1 MVLLL
6 DNSNE
11 LNAIR
16 EELALTNLRADE
28 SMLKYQNDVTDLSEI
43 LQQWINIPENATL
56 RQIGEILDN
65 DYQERQH
72 RIQGLRENES
82 QTVTTLDI
90 SEQETQTPLIVTV
103 DQCTEVD
110 EVVRKS
116 EYIQTDSWQ
125 NLWANVSLIRLK
137 K

>member
-1 MVLLL
+1 MLLL

-110 EVVRKS
+110 KVVRKS
-116 EYIQTDSWQ
+116 ENIQTDSWQ